1 MRTKTRT
8 ETVAGE
14 GAIQTIRFQRALVV
28 GRCDLRELKTMMGGE
43 SRAEGQALH
52 CVCTRTASGR
62 FTGERLVYTSR
73 QAICVYFRLLS
84 PAARLTTYGL
94 VAGAKV
100 LIVL

>member
-1 MRTKTRT
+1 M
-8 ETVAGE
+8 AGE
-14 GAIQTIRFQRALVV
+14 GAIQTISFQRALV
-28 GRCDLRELKTMMGGE
+28 GRCDLRELTTDDDGRRIADR
-43 SRAEGQALH
+43 RAGTTL
-52 CVCTRTASGR
+52 CVYSNCFRSVYCA
-62 FTGERLVYTSR
+62 RLVYTSR